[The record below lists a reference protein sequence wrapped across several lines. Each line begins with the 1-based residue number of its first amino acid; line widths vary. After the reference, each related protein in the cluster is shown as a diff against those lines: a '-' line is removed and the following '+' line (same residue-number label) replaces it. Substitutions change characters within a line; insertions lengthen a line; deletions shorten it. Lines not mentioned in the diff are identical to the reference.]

1 MTRRPFTAP
10 VLSTFL
16 AALLG
21 CAAAQAQDNQTIV
34 VYGASGSIGGLIVD
48 EALERGHAV
57 IGVSRSPDRLTV
69 EHANFT
75 PVQGDVTDVASFT
88 AVTDG
93 ADAVVISVQGTPEGD
108 FSPESATHALAAGTA
123 AEALAGMEGAPYV
136 LQIGGAT
143 TMFPTVEEMLA
154 NAPFPVPEGTPIYA
168 MLIGHKVALDA
179 YRASDI
185 DWTVLT
191 PPLGISG
198 WTPEGI
204 TDAQPRG
211 EYRTSTTEFVMDEE
225 GNSGIY
231 VADLAAAA
239 VDEIENRAFVRQRFT
254 IGY

>member
-1 MTRRPFTAP
+1 MTPRPFLA
-10 VLSTFL
+10 TFL

-21 CAAAQAQDNQTIV
+21 CATAQAQDSQTIV
-34 VYGASGSIGGLIVD
+34 VYGASGNIGGLIVD

-69 EHANFT
+69 EHEDFT
-75 PVQGDVTDVASFT
+75 PVQGDVTDVESF
-88 AVTDG
+88 ADVTNG

-108 FSPESATHALAAGTA
+108 FAPENSTHALAASTA
-123 AEALAGMEGAPYV
+123 AAALDGAEGAPYV

-143 TMFPTVEEMLA
+143 TMLPTVEEMLA

-168 MLIGHKVALDA
+168 MLIGHKVALDT
-179 YRASDI
+179 YRGSDI

-191 PPLGISG
+191 PPLDIMG
-198 WTPEGI
+198 WTPGGI
-204 TDAQPRG
+204 SDAQPRG
-211 EYRTSTTEFVMDEE
+211 EYRTSTTEFVMDAD
-225 GNSGIY
+225 GNNSIY

-239 VDEIENRAFVRQRFT
+239 VDEVENRTYVRQRFT

>member
-1 MTRRPFTAP
+1 MTFRPFLA
-10 VLSTFL
+10 LFL
-16 AALLG
+16 AASLS
-21 CAAAQAQDNQTIV
+21 CTAALAQGNQTIV

-69 EHANFT
+69 EHPNFT
-75 PVQGDVTDVASFT
+75 PMQGDVTDVESFT
-88 AVTDG
+88 AVTGG

-108 FSPESATHALAAGTA
+108 FAPENSTHALAAGTA
-123 AEALAGMEGAPYV
+123 AAALVSMEDAPYV

-143 TMFPTVEEMLA
+143 TMLPTMEEMLA
-154 NAPFPVPEGTPIYA
+154 NAPFPVSEGTPVYA
-168 MLIGHKVALDA
+168 MLIGHKVALDT

-191 PPLGISG
+191 PPFSIMG
-198 WTPEGI
+198 WTPDGI
-204 TDAQPRG
+204 TDTQQRG
-211 EYRTSTTEFVMDEE
+211 EYRTSTTEFVTDAD
-225 GNSGIY
+225 GNSAIL

-239 VDEIENRAFVRQRFT
+239 VDEVENRTFVRQRFT

>member
-1 MTRRPFTAP
+1 MTLRPFLAP
-10 VLSTFL
+10 FF

-21 CAAAQAQDNQTIV
+21 CAAAQAQDSQTIV
-34 VYGASGSIGGLIVD
+34 VYGASGSIGGLIVE

-69 EHANFT
+69 EHPNFT
-75 PVQGDVTDVASFT
+75 PMQGDVTDGESF
-88 AVTDG
+88 AGVTNG

-108 FSPESATHALAAGTA
+108 FAPENSTHALAASTA
-123 AEALAGMEGAPYV
+123 AAALVGIEDAPYV

-143 TMFPTVEEMLA
+143 TMLPTVQDMLA
-154 NAPFPVPEGTPIYA
+154 NAPFPVSEGTPPYA
-168 MLIGHKVALDA
+168 MLVGHKVALDT

-191 PPLGISG
+191 PPFNIMG
-198 WTPEGI
+198 WTPNGI
-204 TDAQPRG
+204 TDTQQRG
-211 EYRTSTTEFVMDEE
+211 EYRTSTTDFVTDADGDM
-225 GNSGIY
+225 SIY

-239 VDEIENRAFVRQRFT
+239 VDEVESRTFVRQRFT

>member
-1 MTRRPFTAP
+1 MTFRPFLA
-10 VLSTFL
+10 LFL
-16 AALLG
+16 AASLS
-21 CAAAQAQDNQTIV
+21 CTAALAQGNQTIV

-69 EHANFT
+69 EHPNFT
-75 PVQGDVTDVASFT
+75 PMQGDVTDVESFT
-88 AVTDG
+88 AVTGG

-108 FSPESATHALAAGTA
+108 FAPENSTHALAADTA
-123 AEALAGMEGAPYV
+123 AAALVSMEDAPYV

-143 TMFPTVEEMLA
+143 TMLPTVEEMLA
-154 NAPFPVPEGTPIYA
+154 NAPFPVSEGTPVYA
-168 MLIGHKVALDA
+168 MLIGHKVALDT

-191 PPLGISG
+191 PPFSIMG
-198 WTPEGI
+198 WTPDGI
-204 TDAQPRG
+204 TDTQQRG
-211 EYRTSTTEFVMDEE
+211 EYRTSTTEFVTDAD
-225 GNSGIY
+225 GNSAIL

-239 VDEIENRAFVRQRFT
+239 VDEVENRTFVRQRFT

>member
-1 MTRRPFTAP
+1 MTLRPFLATC
-10 VLSTFL
+10 L

-21 CAAAQAQDNQTIV
+21 CASAQAQDNQTIV
-34 VYGASGSIGGLIVD
+34 VYGASGNIGGLIVD
-48 EALERGHAV
+48 EALDRGHAV

-75 PVQGDVTDVASFT
+75 PVRGDVTDVESFT
-88 AVTDG
+88 AVTSG
-93 ADAVVISVQGTPEGD
+93 ADAVMISVQGTPEGD
-108 FSPESATHALAAGTA
+108 FAPENSTHALAASTA
-123 AEALAGMEGAPYV
+123 AAALAGMEDAPYV

-143 TMFPTVEEMLA
+143 TMLPTVEEMIA
-154 NAPFPVPEGTPIYA
+154 NAPFPVPEGTPIFA
-168 MLIGHKVALDA
+168 MLIGHKVALDT

-191 PPLGISG
+191 PPLEIMG

-204 TDAQPRG
+204 ADAQRRG
-211 EYRTSTTEFVMDEE
+211 EYRTSTTEFVTDAD
-225 GNSGIY
+225 GNNSIY

-239 VDEIENRAFVRQRFT
+239 IDEVENRTFVRQRFT